1 MYKRLSNFLRI
12 SNMTYLWKFAF
23 RQKYPVTHIL
33 INLTESIICTH
44 DEGSFGCGTI
54 LYLQKAFEIVDH
66 KTLLQSYL
74 LDRQI
79 FVSINGYNSYLVP
92 IDFGVPQG
100 SVLRSLFSLI
110 CINDLH
116 RAIQCCKVHHFAD
129 DAKLFHTSK
138 SVESLNKLVNRDMK
152 HLNQ

>member
-1 MYKRLSNFLRI
+1 MKVALVAVQFYTCRRHLKL
-12 SNMTYLWKFAF
+12 
-23 RQKYPVTHIL
+23 L
-33 INLTESIICTH
+33 ITKPY
-44 DEGSFGCGTI
+44 F
-54 LYLQKAFEIVDH
+54 K
-66 KTLLQSYL
+66 SYL

-100 SVLRSLFSLI
+100 SVLRSLLSLI

-138 SVESLNKLVNRDMK
+138 SVENPNKLVNRDMK
-152 HLNQ
+152 HLNH